1 MGSTG
6 NTGYPGSTGR
16 SSRSNTGRSSTG
28 YPASP
33 DALPYTPQR
42 LQAMAR
48 VAIAIE
54 RGSFGSKEAVTQ
66 AQEATRLY
74 PESPVTNFYL
84 GEQLNLKQKK
94 GAKEAYTK
102 AATLG
107 DDKVIAVAQERLKDL
122 P

>member
-16 SSRSNTGRSSTG
+16 SNTG

-102 AATLG
+102 VATLG